1 MKELEQLKNLF
12 PQELEQRKNWYS
24 NVAEAYNK
32 FRPRY
37 PKKLINRA
45 VEVSQIPAEA
55 AILELGC
62 GPGIATVPFAKLGF
76 SILCLEPSKEA
87 CNFARQNCAAYP
99 KVEIQQTTF
108 EEWEL
113 ETERFNAVLAATS
126 FHWINPD
133 VGCAKAADTLQSNG
147 SLILLW
153 NMTPQ
158 PNYEVY
164 QDLHEV
170 YKINAPSLARYEDTK
185 TQEEIVK
192 ALGKTAIESGRFKD
206 IYSEQI
212 PCQATYSADNYL
224 LLLSTLTPY
233 LKLDTPTRD
242 ALFAALREKIEQ
254 NYGGSIQINYI
265 SAFQV
270 AKKV

>member
-1 MKELEQLKNLF
+1 MKELDKLKNLL
-12 PQELEQRKNWYS
+12 PQDLEQRKNWYS

-32 FRPRY
+32 VRPRY
-37 PKKLINRA
+37 PKELINRA
-45 VEVSQIPAEA
+45 VEVAQIPAEA

-62 GPGIATVPFAKLGF
+62 GPGIATVPFAQLGF

-87 CNFARQNCAAYP
+87 CNLAKQNCAAYP

-108 EEWEL
+108 EEWKL
-113 ETERFNAVLAATS
+113 ETGRFNAVLAATS

-133 VGCAKAADTLQSNG
+133 IGCAKAADALQANG

-158 PNYEVY
+158 PHYEVY
-164 QDLHEV
+164 ENLHEV
-170 YKINAPSLARYEDTK
+170 YKIHAPSLAPYEDIK
-185 TQEEIVK
+185 KQAEIAKSLGQK
-192 ALGKTAIESGRFKD
+192 AIDSERFKD
-206 IYSEQI
+206 LAFEQI
-212 PCQATYSADNYL
+212 ACQLTYSADNYL

-233 LKLDTPTRD
+233 LKIDALIRD
-242 ALFAALREKIEQ
+242 ALFADLREKIEQ
-254 NYGGSIQINYI
+254 NYGGSLQINYL

>member
-1 MKELEQLKNLF
+1 MKELEQIKNLY
-12 PQELEQRKNWYS
+12 PQDLEQRKNWYS

-32 FRPRY
+32 VRPRY
-37 PKKLINRA
+37 PKELINRA
-45 VEVSQIPAEA
+45 VEIAQLPAKA

-62 GPGIATVPFAKLGF
+62 GPGIATVPFAELGF
-76 SILCLEPSKEA
+76 SLLCLEPSKEA
-87 CNFARQNCAAYP
+87 CNLAKQNCAAYP

-113 ETERFNAVLAATS
+113 ETGKFNAVLAATS

-133 VGCAKAADTLQSNG
+133 IGYAKAADTLQGDG
-147 SLILLW
+147 SLIFLW

-164 QDLHEV
+164 QNLNEV
-170 YKINAPSLARYEDTK
+170 YQIHAPTLARYEDIK
-185 TQEEIVK
+185 TQKNIVK
-192 ALGKTAIESGRFKD
+192 ALGQKAIESGRFKD

-212 PCQATYSADNYL
+212 PCQVTYSADNYL

-233 LKLDTPTRD
+233 IKLDKPIRD
-242 ALFAALREKIEQ
+242 ALFADLRKKIEQ
-254 NYGGSIQINYI
+254 NYGGSIQINYL
-265 SAFQV
+265 SAFHV

>member
-1 MKELEQLKNLF
+1 MKKLDKLKNLL
-12 PQELEQRKNWYS
+12 PQDLEQRKNWYS

-32 FRPRY
+32 VRPRY
-37 PKKLINRA
+37 PKELINRA
-45 VEVSQIPAEA
+45 VEIAQLPAEA

-62 GPGIATVPFAKLGF
+62 GPGIATVPFAELGF

-87 CNFARQNCAAYP
+87 CNLAKENCAAYP

-113 ETERFNAVLAATS
+113 ETGRFNAVLAATS
-126 FHWINPD
+126 FHWINPE
-133 VGCAKAADTLQSNG
+133 VGCAKAANALQGDG

-158 PNYEVY
+158 PHYDVY
-164 QDLHEV
+164 QNLYEI
-170 YKINAPSLARYEDTK
+170 YQIYAPSLARYEDIK
-185 TQEEIVK
+185 TQKEIVK
-192 ALGKTAIESGRFKD
+192 ALGQKAIESDRFKNLV
-206 IYSEQI
+206 SEQI
-212 PCQATYSADNYL
+212 PCEVTYSTDNFL

-233 LKLDTPTRD
+233 LKLDAPIRD
-242 ALFAALREKIEQ
+242 ALFAGLRKKIEQ
-254 NYGGSIQINYI
+254 NYGGSIQINYL